1 MHLSARVQIVCAK
14 AKLVHALDRVVWESL
29 TTYHAPLAEGTA
41 LARRFLRDVNLFAAA
56 RDDSPA
62 ALSDLSSLVKPDETV
77 FVLQVPAI
85 VIPPGLV
92 EVKSAP
98 GVQMLATQPP
108 PGAVSRADITNL
120 TDADAP
126 DMLALARLTEPG
138 PFLERTNRMGRFIGI
153 RVEGRLAA
161 MAGERMRIP
170 GFTEL
175 SGVCT
180 HPDFRGRGFARR
192 LSTAVVADIF
202 ARGER
207 AFLHAWKSNHT
218 AIALYEQLG
227 FRVRAPV
234 NVSVL
239 TRP

>member
-1 MHLSARVQIVCAK
+1 
-14 AKLVHALDRVVWESL
+14 
-29 TTYHAPLAEGTA
+29 
-41 LARRFLRDVNLFAAA
+41 
-56 RDDSPA
+56 
-62 ALSDLSSLVKPDETV
+62 
-77 FVLQVPAI
+77 
-85 VIPPGLV
+85 
-92 EVKSAP
+92 
-98 GVQMLATQPP
+98 
-108 PGAVSRADITNL
+108 
-120 TDADAP
+120 
-126 DMLALARLTEPG
+126 
-138 PFLERTNRMGRFIGI
+138 
-153 RVEGRLAA
+153 VEGRLAA

>member
-1 MHLSARVQIVCAK
+1 
-14 AKLVHALDRVVWESL
+14 VHVLDRVVWETL
-29 TTYHAPLAEGTA
+29 TTYHAPLSTGSA
-41 LARRFLRDVNLFAAA
+41 LARRFLPDVNVFASA

-62 ALSDLSSLVKPDETV
+62 ALAELAALVQPGEQV
-77 FVLQVPAI
+77 FVAQVPEV

-92 EVKSAP
+92 EVKAAL
-98 GVQMLATQPP
+98 GVQMLATRLPEVVP
-108 PGAVSRADITNL
+108 RTDITVL

-126 DMLALARLTEPG
+126 DMLALAQLTEPG
-138 PFLERTNRMGRFIGI
+138 PFLARTNRMGRFIGL
-153 RVEGRLAA
+153 RVDGRLAA
-161 MAGERMRIP
+161 MAGERMRVP
-170 GFTEL
+170 GYTEL

-192 LSTAVVADIF
+192 LSTVVVSDIF

-227 FRVRAPV
+227 FQLRADV
-234 NVSVL
+234 NISVL
-239 TRP
+239 TRPV

>member
-1 MHLSARVQIVCAK
+1 
-14 AKLVHALDRVVWESL
+14 VHALDRVVWETL
-29 TTYHAPLAEGTA
+29 TTYHAPLSEGNA
-41 LARRFLRDVNLFAAA
+41 LARRFLRDVNLFASA

-62 ALSDLSSLVKPDETV
+62 ALAALSALVQPGEQ
-77 FVLQVPAI
+77 VLIAQVPEI

-92 EVKSAP
+92 EVKSAL
-98 GVQMLATQPP
+98 GVQMLATRRPD
-108 PGAVSRADITNL
+108 AVPSIDITVL

-126 DMLALARLTEPG
+126 EMVALARLTEPG
-138 PFLERTNRMGRFIGI
+138 PFLERTNRMGRFVGI

-161 MAGERMRIP
+161 MAGERMRFP
-170 GFTEL
+170 GYCEL

-192 LSTAVVADIF
+192 LSTAVVLGIM

-207 AFLHAWKSNHT
+207 AFLHAWKANHG

-227 FRVRAPV
+227 FQLRTDI
-234 NVSVL
+234 NISLL
-239 TRP
+239 TRPGLMTIF